1 MKIRNV
7 CIVVLALIFSCQSK
21 VSEDEN
27 NSKKTY
33 LSHQIEELVIEL
45 NDSLMNDC
53 PYSSRYISED
63 GQLYLVGFNESYHKL
78 DIFNLDQSKFEFDIP
93 LEKEGPNAVIDPW
106 DFYIVSFDSIYFLGK
121 DSKLSLIN
129 KMGQVSQSYNLNET
143 GANGREANTI
153 GFKAHPILAKIHFDR
168 TSNIIFF
175 GAYSWKFPPFDLE
188 YFDEPFLAFLDLN
201 KEKIELILL
210 EYPEIY
216 KVEDRNFGEAF
227 DPNIVFHEGK
237 IIYSFPIVPDI
248 FVYDMKTKI
257 VESYPAKSD
266 LNKIDLYTLN
276 KEDYIDIQNRM
287 IARIENPYYYHV
299 IPDNKNDLYYRI
311 HTAGIKYDLGNEE
324 FGKGSDKSV
333 YIQILDDDFDT
344 IEEIEL
350 PKNTYDALSTF
361 VNKEGDLLIPKTHYL
376 NPDLKE
382 DKLIFDKFIFKF
394 K

>member
-1 MKIRNV
+1 MKLGIV

-45 NDSLMNDC
+45 NDSLMNDY

-63 GQLYLVGFNESYHKL
+63 GQLYLIGFNESYHKL

-93 LEKEGPNAVIDPW
+93 LEKEGPNAVIDP
-106 DFYIVSFDSIYFLGK
+106 
-121 DSKLSLIN
+121 
-129 KMGQVSQSYNLNET
+129 
-143 GANGREANTI
+143 
-153 GFKAHPILAKIHFDR
+153 
-168 TSNIIFF
+168 
-175 GAYSWKFPPFDLE
+175 
-188 YFDEPFLAFLDLN
+188 
-201 KEKIELILL
+201 
-210 EYPEIY
+210 
-216 KVEDRNFGEAF
+216 
-227 DPNIVFHEGK
+227 NIVFHEGK

-257 VESYPAKSD
+257 VESYLAKSD
-266 LNKIDLYTLN
+266 LNKRDLFTLN
-276 KEDYIDIQNRM
+276 KEDYRDIQNRM